1 MSPTDM
7 KFTADQINFI
17 RNALI
22 CYKEHFQS
30 RAGQKMYSLK
40 IRPQVLHWKVVND
53 EAVDSRVY
61 YLEQYQSKIQTC
73 DELLELTEPASCT

>member
-1 MSPTDM
+1 M
-7 KFTADQINFI
+7 NFI

-30 RAGQKMYSLK
+30 RASQKIYSLR

-61 YLEQYQSKIQTC
+61 YLEQYKSKIQTC
-73 DELLELTEPASCT
+73 DELLELTESASCT

>member
-1 MSPTDM
+1 MSPTAT
-7 KFTADQINFI
+7 KFTADQVKFI

-22 CYKEHFQS
+22 CYKQHFQS
-30 RAGQKMYSLK
+30 MSGQKMYSLK
-40 IRPQVLHWKVVND
+40 TCPQVRKWKVVND

-73 DELLELTEPASCT
+73 DELLELTEPDLCT